1 MRVLFMGTGDIG
13 IPSLRALLE
22 SPSHEV
28 VGVITQPDKPVGRKQ
43 ILQAP
48 PIKILASEHCVPVFQ
63 PSRLRD
69 TAAIERVAELEA
81 DVFVVMAY
89 GQILPRAVL
98 DLPPVACVNLHAS
111 ILPRHRGAA
120 PIQAAI
126 EAGDTESGITVMHMD
141 AGLDTGDII
150 LTKTL
155 PIREFETGGSLHDR
169 LGNLAP
175 VAMLEALALLD
186 SGTAPRLPQDNSA
199 ATYAPKLTREGGVV
213 DWSASAEV
221 VDRKIRAMN
230 PWPAASTTFPCH
242 SGSAMKRLKIFSAS
256 IEPDADGKPGVVL
269 SADRAGLL
277 VAAGRGGL
285 RLGEVQLEGKKKMP
299 SRDLLLGNPIEV
311 GTQLGE
317 TVDSK

>member
-1 MRVLFMGTGDIG
+1 MRVLFMGTGEIG
-13 IPSLRALLE
+13 IPSLCALLE
-22 SPSHEV
+22 SQKHKV
-28 VGVITQPDKPVGRKQ
+28 VGVVTQPDKPVGRKQ

-48 PIKILASEHCVPVFQ
+48 PIKLLAREHGVPVFQ

-69 TAAIERVAELEA
+69 AAAIERVAAFGA

-98 DLPPVACVNLHAS
+98 DLPPVACINLHAS

-126 EAGDTESGITVMHMD
+126 EAGDTETGITVMHMD
-141 AGLDTGDII
+141 VGLDTGDII

-155 PIREFETGGSLHDR
+155 LIREFETGGSLHDR
-169 LGNLAP
+169 LGKLATA
-175 VAMLEALALLD
+175 AMLEALSLLE
-186 SGTAPRLPQDNSA
+186 SGRAPRVAQGNSA
-199 ATYAPKLTREGGVV
+199 ATYAPKLTRESGVI
-213 DWSASAEV
+213 DWSAQGEL

-230 PWPAASTTFPCH
+230 PWPTASTTVPPH
-242 SGSAMKRLKIFSAS
+242 GGTAGRTLKIFSAS
-256 IEPDADGKPGVVL
+256 IEPDTEGKPGVVL
-269 SADRAGLL
+269 AADRSGLL

-285 RLGEVQLEGKKKMP
+285 RLGDVQLEGKRRML
-299 SRDLLLGNPIEV
+299 SRDLLLGNPIAV

-317 TVDSK
+317 AG